1 MEVVRIMSIHSKTP
15 TLAVSDPRGMAIITV
30 NYWRNKALVSSE
42 SRIERT
48 LLDARGRAVRQWDA
62 RLWGQ
67 LAQTLDKPTSLTV
80 VYSLTDS
87 ALRSDSNDAGTLV
100 ELPGPGGEILFGWDS
115 RGTCRKVEYDDLLRP
130 VAVFE
135 EGADEPKSCV
145 ERMSYGRPGDGD
157 PRCNQLGQLTRHDDP
172 AGSVL
177 FDSFALT
184 GQCIENTRYF
194 TLDAVSPDW
203 PLSTQERQRLLE
215 PGDGATSQ
223 WRFAALGQML
233 EQVDA
238 RGNRRTFGLT
248 VDGRLREAHLQLKH
262 QPAAQ
267 PMVSQIQ
274 YNAAGQVEQELA
286 GNGVRT
292 TLTYQPRNARLATR
306 RATTASDKLLQQLS
320 YGYDPMGNV
329 LSITDEA
336 LPIRYFANQRIE
348 PISAFGY
355 DSLYQLSEAS
365 GWEAGA
371 TNKGPASVG
380 RIDPAAFSHYRQT
393 YHYDD
398 GGNLLELTHDGAQAH
413 GRRFKPLPHSNCGL
427 PWRNDV
433 PPTEEQIATA
443 FDARGN
449 LLELDQG
456 RFVRWNLR
464 NQLQSISPVERA
476 NGDSDQETYLYDG
489 GGQRVRKIRSLQTNA
504 RTVITEVRYLPGL
517 ELRIDGSGA
526 GLQVIAVQAGLNDV
540 NVLHWE
546 ASPPPG
552 GNDRYRYTFTDHL
565 GSASLELAEDG
576 RIISQEIYY
585 PFGET
590 AWSRET
596 EVSYRTIRYSGKE
609 RDATGLYYYGYRYYI
624 PWLQR
629 WMNPDPAGT
638 VDGLNLYRMVRN
650 NPATFMDG
658 DGRKPQKPN
667 VPSAPPPPMPPIAPL
682 TVPPRP
688 PPPSAGPP
696 PPPLSTGQAVQAQNV
711 FQPIVLTPPNSS
723 AKVASARWQTKDFV
737 DLGNLATTVNKLFGL
752 QAGSIN
758 VVDVTHEELTEKIR
772 EIPGNES
779 MHFNKEN
786 LGANPPAWTSPKGVI
801 YIGVTAPDYSE
812 NGQLN
817 TDKIRSTVVHEA
829 MHYLSH
835 GSVGFQASTDTSI
848 ANSNYDEYVADFF
861 AHEVYSAMYPGSEYQ
876 TAYFTT
882 NVGGMPQHWGGNMAK
897 YMIDSGHV
905 TKAELQNSFFKTG
918 KLKPLSSQQLDSWK
932 TFAKQKARP
941 LKMA

>member
-15 TLAVSDPRGMAIITV
+15 TLAVRDPRAMAILTV
-30 NYWRNKALVSSE
+30 NYWRNKALVPSE

-48 LLDARGRAVRQWDA
+48 LLDARGRAVKQWDA
-62 RLWGQ
+62 RLWGR
-67 LAQTLDKPTSLTV
+67 LAQTLDTPTSLTV

-87 ALRSDSNDAGTLV
+87 VLRSDSNDAGTFV

-135 EGADEPKSCV
+135 EGVDEPKNCV

-184 GQCIENTRYF
+184 GECIENTRYF

-203 PLSTQERQRLLE
+203 PLSAQERQRLLE

-238 RGNRRTFGLT
+238 RGNRQTFGLT

-262 QPAAQ
+262 QLAAQ
-267 PMVSQIQ
+267 PMVSQIR

-292 TLTYQPRNARLATR
+292 TLKYQPRNGRLATR

-348 PISAFGY
+348 PISAFSY

-371 TNKGPASVG
+371 TSKGPASVG

-413 GRRFKPLPHSNCGL
+413 GRRFKPLPHSNRGL

-449 LLELDQG
+449 LLQLDQG
-456 RFVRWNLR
+456 RLVRWNLR

-476 NGDSDQETYLYDG
+476 GGDNDQETYLYDG
-489 GGQRVRKIRSLQTNA
+489 GGQRVRKIRSLQTHA

-526 GLQVIAVQAGLNDV
+526 GLQVIAAQTGLNDV

-546 ASPPPG
+546 TSPPPG

-565 GSASLELAEDG
+565 GSASLELAEDA
-576 RIISQEIYY
+576 RIISQESYY

-609 RDATGLYYYGYRYYI
+609 RDATGLYYYGYRYYV

-650 NPATFMDG
+650 NPMVFTDPDGLDPKGKGKVAAMAAMFSSNSGTSVPAPSNSGTSVPAPVRPRISPRPATLPAVPPG
-658 DGRKPQKPN
+658 VPTLPPKISQPVQS
-667 VPSAPPPPMPPIAPL
+667 PSAPVPAPS
-682 TVPPRP
+682 V
-688 PPPSAGPP
+688 AGPTNALAP
-696 PPPLSTGQAVQAQNV
+696 YASGFIAVGTHQLLVGKNKGVLVLRGDDRTPDQIRAAGGFFPRDNRGLQIKEEFRHAAVTKGINTLAVEHVRSPVPGYVSTG
-711 FQPIVLTPPNSS
+711 IDENSGGYS
-723 AKVASARWQTKDFV
+723 DTR
-737 DLGNLATTVNKLFGL
+737 NYLFL
-752 QAGSIN
+752 M
-758 VVDVTHEELTEKIR
+758 
-772 EIPGNES
+772 EIPGLEEREVS
-779 MHFNKEN
+779 QQT
-786 LGANPPAWTSPKGVI
+786 L
-801 YIGVTAPDYSE
+801 GVTARPKPIP
-812 NGQLN
+812 NGRIGTRVLMSGDTLDQS
-817 TDKIRSTVVHEA
+817 DFVAMIPPMTVE
-829 MHYLSH
+829 MTFITPIPSR
-835 GSVGFQASTDTSI
+835 DI
-848 ANSNYDEYVADFF
+848 VAFRTRGR
-861 AHEVYSAMYPGSEYQ
+861 HQ
-876 TAYFTT
+876 W
-882 NVGGMPQHWGGNMAK
+882 Q
-897 YMIDSGHV
+897 
-905 TKAELQNSFFKTG
+905 SFH
-918 KLKPLSSQQLDSWK
+918 
-932 TFAKQKARP
+932 
-941 LKMA
+941 

>member
-15 TLAVSDPRGMAIITV
+15 TLAVRDPRAMAILTV
-30 NYWRNKALVSSE
+30 NYWRNKALVPSE

-48 LLDARGRAVRQWDA
+48 LLDARGRAVKQWDA
-62 RLWGQ
+62 RLWAR
-67 LAQTLDKPTSLTV
+67 LAQTLDTPTSLTV

-87 ALRSDSNDAGTLV
+87 VLRSDSNDAGTLV

-135 EGADEPKSCV
+135 EGVDEPKNCV

-184 GQCIENTRYF
+184 GECIENTRYF

-203 PLSTQERQRLLE
+203 PLSAQERQRLLE

-238 RGNRRTFGLT
+238 RGNRQTFCLT

-267 PMVSQIQ
+267 PMVSQIR

-292 TLTYQPRNARLATR
+292 TLTYQPRNGRLATR

-348 PISAFGY
+348 PISAYSY

-371 TNKGPASVG
+371 TSKGPASVG

-413 GRRFKPLPHSNCGL
+413 GRRFKPLPHSNRGL

-449 LLELDQG
+449 LLQLDHG
-456 RFVRWNLR
+456 RLVRWNLR
-464 NQLQSISPVERA
+464 NQLQSIYPVERA
-476 NGDSDQETYLYDG
+476 GGDNDQENYLYDG
-489 GGQRVRKIRSLQTNA
+489 GGQRVRKIRSLQTHA

-517 ELRIDGSGA
+517 ELRIDGSGVV
-526 GLQVIAVQAGLNDV
+526 LQVIAAQTGLNDV

-546 ASPPPG
+546 TSPPPG

-565 GSASLELAEDG
+565 GSASLELAEDA

-590 AWSRET
+590 AWSCES
-596 EVSYRTIRYSGKE
+596 EVSYRTVRYSGKE
-609 RDATGLYYYGYRYYI
+609 RDATGLYYYDFRYYI

-650 NPATFMDG
+650 SPVTFFDELGTNPISKSAVKSATEIFESYKGNFDDKDRALPYKMMG
-658 DGRKPQKPN
+658 DITQGVLNLKTTKASP
-667 VPSAPPPPMPPIAPL
+667 
-682 TVPPRP
+682 TVVEK
-688 PPPSAGPP
+688 
-696 PPPLSTGQAVQAQNV
+696 TKAQRFTLRHYSV
-711 FQPIVLTPPNSS
+711 YGSQGDTPPFMEIASNFSLVNKKLKTLGGKGGNTNEKDWTKAGNMGFTFFLLAINGDVNERKFLSSMTHYAEYDLEDDKALEAALGKDFDQVEFFASPDVLDPKHSSNMKSVPMVKGRIKDLKAVLLGNSGIS
-723 AKVASARWQTKDFV
+723 PVQVGRMDSRTLLNSLDNAFHGSLEIKLPGSVKVAKWHKKADR
-737 DLGNLATTVNKLFGL
+737 
-752 QAGSIN
+752 
-758 VVDVTHEELTEKIR
+758 
-772 EIPGNES
+772 PGN
-779 MHFNKEN
+779 
-786 LGANPPAWTSPKGVI
+786 SP
-801 YIGVTAPDYSE
+801 
-812 NGQLN
+812 
-817 TDKIRSTVVHEA
+817 
-829 MHYLSH
+829 
-835 GSVGFQASTDTSI
+835 
-848 ANSNYDEYVADFF
+848 
-861 AHEVYSAMYPGSEYQ
+861 
-876 TAYFTT
+876 
-882 NVGGMPQHWGGNMAK
+882 
-897 YMIDSGHV
+897 
-905 TKAELQNSFFKTG
+905 
-918 KLKPLSSQQLDSWK
+918 
-932 TFAKQKARP
+932 
-941 LKMA
+941 